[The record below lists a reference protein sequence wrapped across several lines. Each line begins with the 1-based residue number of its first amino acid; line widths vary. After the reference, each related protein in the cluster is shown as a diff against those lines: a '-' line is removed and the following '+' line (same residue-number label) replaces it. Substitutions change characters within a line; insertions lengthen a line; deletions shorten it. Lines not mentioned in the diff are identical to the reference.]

1 MEELAELFGKQFE
14 KLQNELLEAGLNEE
28 QALKIAIGT
37 MYIGT
42 EKGIEKGIK
51 KSIKE
56 IEKRNR
62 KRKRG

>member
-42 EKGIEKGIK
+42 EKGIEKGIEKNVK
-51 KSIKE
+51 K
-56 IEKRNR
+56 IEKRIKRR
-62 KRKRG
+62 K